1 MPTRPIQKILIANR
15 GEIAR
20 RIMRTCRAM
29 GIATVAVCSDADRD
43 ALFVREADEVVP
55 LGGLQPAESYLRI
68 DAIID
73 AARKAGA
80 DAVHPGYG
88 FLSENADFAQ
98 ACVTAGITF
107 IGPPPE
113 AIAAM
118 GSKIEAKRRMQAAD
132 VPLLPTIEVGQ
143 QSADAVLKQAK
154 TLEWPLIVKAS
165 AGGGGRGMR
174 IVRKP
179 DEFAALLETA
189 RREAQSAFGDG
200 TVYVEPYV
208 ESGRHVEIQVFGDTH
223 GNVVHLFEREC
234 SIQRRH
240 QKIIE
245 ESPSPALDDELR
257 RAMADAAVRAAK
269 QIGYVNA
276 GTVEFLLT
284 PERKFYFLEVNT
296 RLQVEHPVTECVTGL
311 DLVRLQ
317 ILVAAGEPLPE
328 EARHAKLN
336 GHAIEA
342 RLYAEDPRR
351 GYLPAAGML
360 HRFRF
365 ADDDGVRIE
374 SALGD
379 AAEVSPYYDP
389 LLAKLIVHA
398 PTRAE
403 AARRLGRALARARI
417 HGLRTNR
424 ELLVRVLEHPEF
436 LAGDTDTHFL
446 ERHDPKELSEPLGD
460 ERVERLHAAAAALA
474 AQAVRRREATSLS
487 RAPSGWRNNPSQPQQ
502 TRFRGHYGEITVD
515 YEFGRSSLWLRINGQ
530 QWQDVRLAAASP
542 ELVRLQV
549 DGVEH
554 TYDVHHVGDH
564 YYVDS
569 TLGSS
574 TLIEIPRFPA
584 PEETV
589 AAGSLAAPLP
599 GVVIE
604 VKVKPGDA
612 VTTGD
617 PLLVIDSMKVHHWIA
632 ATTSGSVTEVRVEQG
647 QHVTA
652 GAVLVVIEEASD
664 K

>member
-1 MPTRPIQKILIANR
+1 
-15 GEIAR
+15 
-20 RIMRTCRAM
+20 
-29 GIATVAVCSDADRD
+29 
-43 ALFVREADEVVP
+43 
-55 LGGLQPAESYLRI
+55 
-68 DAIID
+68 
-73 AARKAGA
+73 
-80 DAVHPGYG
+80 
-88 FLSENADFAQ
+88 
-98 ACVTAGITF
+98 
-107 IGPPPE
+107 
-113 AIAAM
+113 M

-132 VPLLPTIEVGQ
+132 VPLLPTLEVGEQ
-143 QSADAVLKQAK
+143 AADAVLKQAK
-154 TLEWPLIVKAS
+154 SLDWPLVIKAS

-174 IVRKP
+174 IVRTP
-179 DEFAALLETA
+179 DEFASLVETA
-189 RREAQSAFGDG
+189 RREAQAAFGDG
-200 TVYVEPYV
+200 TLYIEPYI
-208 ESGRHVEIQVFGDTH
+208 ESGRHVEIQVFGDAQ

-245 ESPSPALDDELR
+245 ESPSVALNDELR

-284 PERKFYFLEVNT
+284 PDDKFYFLEVNT

-317 ILVAAGEPLPE
+317 ILVAAGEPLTE
-328 EARHAKLN
+328 EVRKARLM

-342 RLYAEDPRR
+342 RLYAEDPQQ
-351 GYLPAAGML
+351 GYLPSAGTL

-365 ADDDGVRIE
+365 PDDADIRIE

-379 AAEVSPYYDP
+379 TAEVSPYYDP
-389 LLAKLIVHA
+389 LLAKVIVYA

-403 AARRLGRALARARI
+403 AARRLSRALARARV

-424 ELLVRVLEHPEF
+424 ELLVRVLAHPDF
-436 LAGDTDTHFL
+436 LAGNTDTHFL
-446 ERHDPKELSEPLGD
+446 DRHGVFALSEPLGD
-460 ERVERLHAAAAALA
+460 DRIERMHAAAAALA
-474 AQAVRRREATSLS
+474 AQAERRHNAKILG

-502 TRFRGHYGEITVD
+502 SRFRGYHGEIAVD
-515 YEFGRSSLWLRINGQ
+515 YEFRRAGLWLRVNGEV
-530 QWQDVRLAAASP
+530 WSDMCLASTAP
-542 ELVRLQV
+542 EEVRLQV

-554 TYDVHHVGDH
+554 TCEVHHHGDSF
-564 YYVDS
+564 YVDS
-569 TLGSS
+569 AQGAS
-574 TLIEIPRFPA
+574 TLVEIPRFPL
-584 PEETV
+584 PEEAV

-612 VTTGD
+612 VIAGD

-632 ATTSGSVTEVRVEQG
+632 APQAGNVAEVRVEQG

-652 GAVLVVIEEASD
+652 GAVLVVIEDAT
-664 K
+664 